1 MQKAV
6 ILDTSA
12 IMYRSYFSLLNMR
25 NKEGEPTGAVY
36 GTANII
42 SSVIDEIK
50 PNYIVATFD
59 VKRKT
64 LKRTEKYENYKANR
78 KPMPDDLVV
87 QLPLIEELMDSFNI
101 KKFKVAG
108 HEADDVM
115 GTISKNL
122 SKQGIEVYIITGDK
136 DIAQLVDENIN
147 IVLLGKG
154 EGKNRFKY
162 IKNDDDVIEYLG
174 VKANLIPDLFGMI
187 GDTSDGIPGIRKV
200 GEKKAIP
207 LLNAFGSLEGVYEN
221 IDKLTEFKGIGKS
234 LVQNFI
240 EDKELAFLSKELATI
255 KINLDIK
262 IDLNEI
268 KYKDINKKT
277 FKKLCQNLDFK
288 SFIKKYD
295 LDKIDESGNLSLF
308 NNDNKEF
315 NNKKLNN
322 KEKKVVFINN
332 SNEINNLIEKLKKL
346 EEEVIFLFNGVAFLF
361 LIDDNIYYISYKH
374 NYIGAQNIEKSEIQ
388 KIFNLNKK
396 FVTYKFKDILNE
408 RFNIKI
414 GFDIML
420 AHYLLYA
427 NLKDDLDTLIFN
439 EIGEAFESQKDIFG
453 KTAISQLEKEKLA
466 DFLSKRILALKEIY
480 KIVLNKL
487 KKENLEKLLIEIEQP
502 LVPVLSNMELEG
514 ITLDRGYLS
523 KYSIELKE
531 KIEQLKKE
539 IYKIAGE
546 EFNINSPKQL
556 AEILFIK
563 LNINPIKKT
572 KTGYS
577 TNVDV
582 LEKLVRSG
590 EKIAKYILEYRKLTK
605 LLNTYVEALPK
616 LVDNNSKLHTS
627 FNQNGTATGRLSS
640 TDPNL
645 QNIPSKTEEG
655 RKIRRAFIA
664 KDGFSL
670 VSFDYSQIE
679 LRVLAEISKDT
690 ELINAYENDLD
701 LHAITAMKIFDL
713 ETLEEVDSIKRNI
726 AKIVNFSIIY
736 GKTPFGL
743 AQELNITVKDAKEYI
758 DKYFDKY
765 KKVKDLQN
773 EIIKFAKENGYVK
786 TLFDRKRKI
795 IGIDNKNKNIKNQA
809 ERMAVNTVIQGSA
822 ADILKM
828 VMIELFDK
836 IVDNKD
842 VYMLLQVHDELIFE
856 IKDEKLEEM
865 IPKIKEIMEN
875 KIRLQNVKLK
885 VNFAYAKN
893 WSEAK

>member
-6 ILDTSA
+6 ILDTGA

-25 NKEGEPTGAVY
+25 NKEGVPSGAVY
-36 GTANII
+36 GSANII

-50 PNYIVATFD
+50 PDYIVATFD
-59 VKRKT
+59 VKRDT
-64 LKRTEKYENYKANR
+64 LERTEKYENYKANR
-78 KPMPDDLVV
+78 KPMPDDLVT
-87 QLPLIEELMDSFNI
+87 QLPLIDELMDSFNI

-115 GTISKNL
+115 GTIAKNL

-154 EGKNRFKY
+154 EEKNRFKY

-174 VKANLIPDLFGMI
+174 VRANLIPDLFGMI
-187 GDTSDGIPGIRKV
+187 GDASDGIPGVRKV
-200 GEKKAIP
+200 GEKKAVP
-207 LLNAFGSLEGVYEN
+207 LLNAFGSLEGIYEN
-221 IDKLTEFKGIGKS
+221 IDRLAEFKGIGKS

-240 EDKELAFLSKELATI
+240 EDKELAFLSKDLATI
-255 KINLDIK
+255 KIDLDIK

-268 KYKDINKKT
+268 KYREINKKL

-288 SFIKKYD
+288 SFIKKYE
-295 LDKIDESGNLSLF
+295 LDKVEESGNLSLF
-308 NNDNKEF
+308 NTNTDEKTEKSTNEKRKIVYIT
-315 NNKKLNN
+315 NNEEIDGLIKKID
-322 KEKKVVFINN
+322 KD
-332 SNEINNLIEKLKKL
+332 EI
-346 EEEVIFLFNGVAFLF
+346 IFLFNGVAFLF
-361 LIDDNIYYISYKH
+361 LTTETIYYISYKH
-374 NYIGAQNIEKSEIQ
+374 SYIGAQNVGKDEIQ

-396 FVTYKFKDILNE
+396 FITYKFKDILNE
-408 RFNIKI
+408 RFNVKI

-427 NLKDDLDTLIFN
+427 NLKDDLDALIFN
-439 EIGEAFESQKDIFG
+439 EIGEVLESQKDVFG
-453 KTAISQLEKEKLA
+453 KTAISQIEKEKLA
-466 DFLSKRILALKEIY
+466 EFSSKRLEALEEIY
-480 KIVLNKL
+480 KIVSDKI
-487 KKENLEKLLIEIEQP
+487 KEENLEKLLFEIEQP

-514 ITLDRGYLS
+514 ITLDRDYLN
-523 KYSIELKE
+523 KYSVELQE
-531 KIEQLKKE
+531 KIKEMEKE

-563 LNINPIKKT
+563 LNIDPIKKT
-572 KTGYS
+572 KTGFS

-582 LEKLVRSG
+582 LEELVRRG
-590 EKIAKYILEYRKLTK
+590 EKIAEYILEYRKLTK

-616 LVDNNSKLHTS
+616 LVDNNSKLHTT

-655 RKIRRAFIA
+655 RKIRQAFVA
-664 KDGFSL
+664 REGYSL

-679 LRVLAEISKDT
+679 LRVLAEISKDE
-690 ELINAYENDLD
+690 ELIHAYENDLD

-713 ETLEEVDSIKRNI
+713 ENLEEVDSLKRNI

-773 EIIKFAKENGYVK
+773 KIIEFAKENGYVK

-822 ADILKM
+822 ADILKI
-828 VMIELFDK
+828 VMIELFNK
-836 IVDNKD
+836 IVDNND

-856 IKDEKLEEM
+856 IRDEKIEEL
-865 IPKIKEIMEN
+865 IPQIKDIMEN
-875 KIRLQNVKLK
+875 KIKLENVKLK

>member
-25 NKEGEPTGAVY
+25 NKEGVPSGAVY
-36 GTANII
+36 GSANII

-50 PNYIVATFD
+50 PDYIVATFD
-59 VKRKT
+59 VKRDT
-64 LKRTEKYENYKANR
+64 LERTEKYENYKANR
-78 KPMPDDLVV
+78 KPMPDDLVT
-87 QLPLIEELMDSFNI
+87 QLPLIDELMDSFNI

-115 GTISKNL
+115 GTIAKNL

-154 EGKNRFKY
+154 EEKNRFKY

-174 VKANLIPDLFGMI
+174 VRANLIPDLFGMI
-187 GDTSDGIPGIRKV
+187 GDASDGIPGVRKV
-200 GEKKAIP
+200 GEKKAVP
-207 LLNAFGSLEGVYEN
+207 LLNAFGSLEGIYEN
-221 IDKLTEFKGIGKS
+221 IDRLAEFKGIGKS

-240 EDKELAFLSKELATI
+240 EDKELAFLSKDLATI
-255 KINLDIK
+255 KIDLDIK

-268 KYKDINKKT
+268 KYREINKKL

-288 SFIKKYD
+288 SFIKKYE
-295 LDKIDESGNLSLF
+295 LDKVEESGNLSLF
-308 NNDNKEF
+308 NTNTDEKTEKSTNEKRKIVYIT
-315 NNKKLNN
+315 NNEEIDGLIKKID
-322 KEKKVVFINN
+322 KD
-332 SNEINNLIEKLKKL
+332 EI
-346 EEEVIFLFNGVAFLF
+346 IFLFNGVAFLF
-361 LIDDNIYYISYKH
+361 LTTETIYYISYKH
-374 NYIGAQNIEKSEIQ
+374 SYIGAQNVGKDEIQ

-396 FVTYKFKDILNE
+396 FITYKFKDILNE
-408 RFNIKI
+408 RFNVKI

-427 NLKDDLDTLIFN
+427 NLKDDLDALIFN
-439 EIGEAFESQKDIFG
+439 EIGEVLESQKDVFG
-453 KTAISQLEKEKLA
+453 KTAISQIEKEKLA
-466 DFLSKRILALKEIY
+466 EFSSKRLEALEEIY
-480 KIVLNKL
+480 KIVSDKI
-487 KKENLEKLLIEIEQP
+487 KEENLEKLLFEIEQP

-514 ITLDRGYLS
+514 ITLDRDYLN
-523 KYSIELKE
+523 KYSVELQE
-531 KIEQLKKE
+531 KIKEMEKE

-563 LNINPIKKT
+563 LNIDPIKKT
-572 KTGYS
+572 KTGFS

-582 LEKLVRSG
+582 LEELVRRG
-590 EKIAKYILEYRKLTK
+590 EKIAEYILEYRKLTK

-616 LVDNNSKLHTS
+616 LVDNNSKLHTT

-655 RKIRRAFIA
+655 RKIRQAFVA
-664 KDGFSL
+664 REGYSL

-679 LRVLAEISKDT
+679 LRVLAEISKDE
-690 ELINAYENDLD
+690 ELIHAYENDLD

-713 ETLEEVDSIKRNI
+713 ENLEEVDSLKRNI

-773 EIIKFAKENGYVK
+773 KIIEFAKENGYVK

-822 ADILKM
+822 ADILKI
-828 VMIELFDK
+828 VMIELFNK
-836 IVDNKD
+836 IVDNND

-856 IKDEKLEEM
+856 IRDEKIEEL
-865 IPKIKEIMEN
+865 IPQIKDIMEN
-875 KIRLQNVKLK
+875 KIKLENVKLK